1 MSDAAAHDRWTGRL
15 AELPVAVRLM
25 LTAFLAIVGFGY
37 LAAVANIYYRHH
49 EADGRPGLSLDD
61 IRAVYSGVSTADG
74 SATPAV
80 SRMLTMIRGEMRQ
93 YVSSESEFSILETW
107 LKSGASE
114 KGLDEGEGRK
124 TPRRVILRDC
134 LRCHAKS
141 TGTDISKSAPFGP
154 DEFTVDYAMIAPLAA
169 VQKDRAGSA
178 AYSPPQYTMP
188 RLVLVSHMHMLAIPM
203 FTLVVGFLFM
213 MTRLP
218 WGLRSWLAP
227 LPMLALVFDFAGW
240 GLARWS
246 GGFIYFI
253 AGGGALFG
261 VTFGIQI
268 LVAAWDMWRRPTPPS
283 HGDFT

>member
-1 MSDAAAHDRWTGRL
+1 MSDASAHDRWTGRL

-25 LTAFLAIVGFGY
+25 LTAFLAMVGFGY
-37 LAAVANIYYRHH
+37 LAAVANIYYRHQA
-49 EADGRPGLSLDD
+49 ADGRAGLSLGD
-61 IRAVYSGVSTADG
+61 IRAVYSGLSTADG
-74 SATPAV
+74 APTPAV
-80 SRMLTMIRGEMRQ
+80 SRMLTMLRGEMRQ
-93 YVSSESEFSILETW
+93 YVSSESDFSILETW
-107 LKSGASE
+107 LTEGASE

-141 TGTDISKSAPFGP
+141 TGTDISRIAPFGP

-169 VQKDRAGSA
+169 MEKSA
-178 AYSPPQYTMP
+178 DGKAASSPPQYTMP

-203 FTLVVGFLFM
+203 FTLVVGLLFM

-218 WGLRSWLAP
+218 WGLRSGLAP

-253 AGGGALFG
+253 AAGGAVFG

-268 LVAAWDMWRRPTPPS
+268 LVTAWDMWRRPAPPG